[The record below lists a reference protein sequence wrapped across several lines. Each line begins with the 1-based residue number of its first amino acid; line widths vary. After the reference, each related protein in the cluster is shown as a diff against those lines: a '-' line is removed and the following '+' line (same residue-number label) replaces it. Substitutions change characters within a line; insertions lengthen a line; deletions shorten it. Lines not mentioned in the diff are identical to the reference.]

1 MTSDKLKPKKSAKQV
16 MKEVNQKMAEVEV
29 RDKLD
34 KFDKLIEKQ
43 KQREEE
49 MKQVREDFINEVET
63 PKKQITVKLF
73 PNTHKTLKVIAT
85 AKDTTLE
92 TIATSIL
99 EDRIEGLDIVEFVSE
114 AFKSGNDGFD
124 WLQRIDIDNSA
135 YDVNDKLLNKG
146 NPRKRINV
154 KVNPETHKK
163 LRVVS
168 AIQERSLD
176 QIVGSIIEYE
186 VGEENNI
193 DTVKLMV
200 GLEDLLCIIVL
211 FFHPFYFRFNIFFI
225 FTIHK
230 FIILFI

>member
-124 WLQRIDIDNSA
+124 WLQRLDIDNSA

-193 DTVKLMV
+193 DTVKLMNEI
-200 GLEDLLCIIVL
+200 LESID
-211 FFHPFYFRFNIFFI
+211 
-225 FTIHK
+225 K
-230 FIILFI
+230 E

>member
-1 MTSDKLKPKKSAKQV
+1 MTSDKPKPKKSAKQV

-43 KQREEE
+43 KQREQE
-49 MKQVREDFINEVET
+49 MKQVREDFINEVDT

-99 EDRIEGLDIVEFVSE
+99 EDRIEGLDIVEFVLE

-193 DTVKLMV
+193 DTVKLMNEI
-200 GLEDLLCIIVL
+200 LESID
-211 FFHPFYFRFNIFFI
+211 
-225 FTIHK
+225 K
-230 FIILFI
+230 E

>member
-1 MTSDKLKPKKSAKQV
+1 MTSDKPKPKKSAKQV

-43 KQREEE
+43 KQREQE
-49 MKQVREDFINEVET
+49 MKQAREDFINEVET

-124 WLQRIDIDNSA
+124 WLQRLDIDNSA

-193 DTVKLMV
+193 DTVKLMNEI
-200 GLEDLLCIIVL
+200 LESID
-211 FFHPFYFRFNIFFI
+211 
-225 FTIHK
+225 K
-230 FIILFI
+230 E

>member
-1 MTSDKLKPKKSAKQV
+1 MTSDKPKPKKSAKQV

-43 KQREEE
+43 KQREQE
-49 MKQVREDFINEVET
+49 MRQVREDFINEVET

-193 DTVKLMV
+193 DTVKLMNEI
-200 GLEDLLCIIVL
+200 LESID
-211 FFHPFYFRFNIFFI
+211 
-225 FTIHK
+225 K
-230 FIILFI
+230 E

>member
-1 MTSDKLKPKKSAKQV
+1 MTSDKPKPKKSSKQV

-43 KQREEE
+43 KQREQE

-124 WLQRIDIDNSA
+124 WLQRLDIDNSA

-193 DTVKLMV
+193 DTVKLMNEI
-200 GLEDLLCIIVL
+200 LESID
-211 FFHPFYFRFNIFFI
+211 
-225 FTIHK
+225 K
-230 FIILFI
+230 E

>member
-1 MTSDKLKPKKSAKQV
+1 MTSDKHKPKKSAKQV

-43 KQREEE
+43 KQREQE
-49 MKQVREDFINEVET
+49 MKQVREDFINEVDT

-193 DTVKLMV
+193 DTVKLMNEI
-200 GLEDLLCIIVL
+200 LESID
-211 FFHPFYFRFNIFFI
+211 
-225 FTIHK
+225 K
-230 FIILFI
+230 E

>member
-1 MTSDKLKPKKSAKQV
+1 MTSDKPKPKKSAKQV

-43 KQREEE
+43 KQREQE
-49 MKQVREDFINEVET
+49 MKQVREDFINEVDT

-124 WLQRIDIDNSA
+124 WLQRLDIDNSA

-193 DTVKLMV
+193 DTVKLMNEI
-200 GLEDLLCIIVL
+200 LESID
-211 FFHPFYFRFNIFFI
+211 
-225 FTIHK
+225 K
-230 FIILFI
+230 E

>member
-1 MTSDKLKPKKSAKQV
+1 MTSDKPKPKKSKKQV

-49 MKQVREDFINEVET
+49 MKQVREDFINEVDT

-124 WLQRIDIDNSA
+124 WLQRLDIDNSA

-193 DTVKLMV
+193 DTVKLMNEI
-200 GLEDLLCIIVL
+200 LESID
-211 FFHPFYFRFNIFFI
+211 
-225 FTIHK
+225 K
-230 FIILFI
+230 E

>member
-1 MTSDKLKPKKSAKQV
+1 MTSDKPKPKKSAKQV

-43 KQREEE
+43 KQREQE
-49 MKQVREDFINEVET
+49 MKQVREDFINEVDT

-114 AFKSGNDGFD
+114 AFKSGSDGFD

-193 DTVKLMV
+193 DTVKLMNEI
-200 GLEDLLCIIVL
+200 LESID
-211 FFHPFYFRFNIFFI
+211 
-225 FTIHK
+225 K
-230 FIILFI
+230 E